1 MKTWLNGNL
10 FDSDHAHIDIQDRG
24 FLLGDGVFETM
35 SALDAR
41 IVDGR
46 QHFTRLRQGA
56 DFLGIPIS
64 YSDQVLGGACSQ
76 VLQSN
81 GLTEARASV
90 RLTVTRGP
98 GSRGLLPPETPTPTI
113 LVTAAPASD
122 PPKTMS
128 VIVAGPRR
136 NELSPLSRYKTLNYL
151 DNVVA
156 RREAASMG
164 ADEALMLN
172 TQGHVACAS
181 AANIWLVEG
190 DRLVTPRVSDGALPG
205 IARQRI
211 IALAGE
217 ADLDATEDSIDPAR
231 LSTADQLF
239 LSNSLIGICPISS
252 INGQKKDGDRLGPTL
267 TNLYW
272 TSISKPLP

>member
-1 MKTWLNGNL
+1 MKIWLNGNL
-10 FDSDHAHIDIQDRG
+10 LDSNHAHIDLEDRG

-35 SALDAR
+35 CALDAR

-56 DFLGIPIS
+56 DFLGLPID

-81 GLTEARASV
+81 GLTEARASL

-98 GSRGLLPPETPTPTI
+98 GPRGLLPPETPTPTI
-113 LVTAAPASD
+113 LVTAAPTTD
-122 PPKTMS
+122 PPAAMS
-128 VIVAGPRR
+128 VIIAEPRR

-151 DNVVA
+151 DNIVA
-156 RREAASMG
+156 RREAVAKG
-164 ADEALMLN
+164 ADEAVMLN
-172 TQGHVACAS
+172 TKGHVACAS

-190 DRLVTPRVSDGALPG
+190 DKLVTPRVSDGALPG
-205 IARQRI
+205 VARQRI

-217 ADLDATEDSIDPAR
+217 ADLDATEDTIDAAR
-231 LSTADQLF
+231 LSTADELF

-252 INGQKKDGDRLGPTL
+252 LAGQKKDRGRLRTTL
-267 TNLYW
+267 PSLYW